1 MDIFGK
7 VMSLLFNMLFRFVIA
22 FLSRSKHLLN
32 SWLQSP
38 SGVILESKKLKSV
51 TVSIVFPSIC
61 HEVMGPDAMILVF
74 WILSFKPAFSL
85 SSFTFCH
92 KRLCHLHIWG
102 YWYFPLQSWFQLVL
116 HPVPYLPGIIHS
128 FIPWNIHHFT
138 ISTSKSLPSP
148 HWASAVLW
156 IEYIL

>member
-1 MDIFGK
+1 
-7 VMSLLFNMLFRFVIA
+7 MLFRFVIV
-22 FLSRSKHLLN
+22 FLSRSKCLLI

-38 SGVILESKKLKSV
+38 SAVILEPKKIKSL
-51 TVSIVFPSIC
+51 TVSMVSPSIY
-61 HEVMGPDAMILVF
+61 HEVMALDAMVLVF
-74 WILSFKPAFSL
+74 WMLSYKPAFSL
-85 SSFTFCH
+85 FSFTFIRGSLVPFCF
-92 KRLCHLHIWG
+92 LHIWG
-102 YWYFPLQSWFQLVL
+102 SWYFPLQSWFQLVL

-138 ISTSKSLPSP
+138 ISTSKSLLSP